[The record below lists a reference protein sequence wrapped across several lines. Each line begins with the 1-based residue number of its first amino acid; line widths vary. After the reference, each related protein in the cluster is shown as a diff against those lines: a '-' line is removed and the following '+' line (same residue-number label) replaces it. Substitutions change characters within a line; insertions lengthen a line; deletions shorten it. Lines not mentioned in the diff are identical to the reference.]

1 VASLAEELR
10 RAEKLLYPPEAL
22 PEPVRRTVTFL
33 TERDIWFQLN
43 RNHPVRSCRDA
54 ASRRRRLGHEGIP
67 LWDEFKSFFGRFI
80 NASGKSQFVVGHCRG
95 DRILNLTLLARSLN
109 AQTISERL
117 PADDLQRLGLEYGLI
132 NPFVGSFQPGN
143 LDPLIEQ
150 SPILQVFDS
159 ELMSRIGVPG
169 TVMTNAGDLTWAVE
183 FFADELARTVDQAI
197 IAEIAEPDPEEA
209 PRIPGLR
216 NPKSIGIITGNAPD
230 SGIILWTKVND
241 WVRQLLGRN
250 SAGDVSMPPVV
261 VHSIPE
267 MGLSMELDRREEFVW
282 KALREAILA
291 VSRAG
296 VKFLAV
302 ADNTTQY
309 FAPEIRI
316 LCGET
321 GIEFVSLPEAVAAF
335 LRREGHSKIALAGIR
350 WVADFEQN
358 YSAYREPLRGIEV
371 ERPGEEALQ
380 ALSDLAYQ
388 VKREGA
394 TEAGLNRLRD
404 ILRQYV
410 KSDVVVLALTELSLL
425 VDRQRMKSTK
435 TLIDPMN
442 IYAEALARRY
452 LGLAV

>member
-1 VASLAEELR
+1 
-10 RAEKLLYPPEAL
+10 
-22 PEPVRRTVTFL
+22 
-33 TERDIWFQLN
+33 
-43 RNHPVRSCRDA
+43 
-54 ASRRRRLGHEGIP
+54 
-67 LWDEFKSFFGRFI
+67 
-80 NASGKSQFVVGHCRG
+80 
-95 DRILNLTLLARSLN
+95 
-109 AQTISERL
+109 
-117 PADDLQRLGLEYGLI
+117 
-132 NPFVGSFQPGN
+132 
-143 LDPLIEQ
+143 
-150 SPILQVFDS
+150 
-159 ELMSRIGVPG
+159 
-169 TVMTNAGDLTWAVE
+169 
-183 FFADELARTVDQAI
+183 
-197 IAEIAEPDPEEA
+197 
-209 PRIPGLR
+209 
-216 NPKSIGIITGNAPD
+216 
-230 SGIILWTKVND
+230 
-241 WVRQLLGRN
+241 
-250 SAGDVSMPPVV
+250 